1 MKTIHRMI
9 PFGVGAFFAGFL
21 TCYWLVRQSEPAA
34 PSRTVTAAPP
44 LAMRNPPTQPGFPE
58 LVMPAVSNQTNWKTN
73 WMHHYRGPRHFD
85 GGMPDLR
92 SGYYD
97 LFDPRYQ
104 PDIDL
109 EKLK

>member
-1 MKTIHRMI
+1 MKTIDRMV
-9 PFGVGAFFAGFL
+9 PFAVGSFFAGFL

-34 PSRTVTAAPP
+34 PSRTVTAGPP
-44 LAMRNPPTQPGFPE
+44 LAMLNPPTQPGFP
-58 LVMPAVSNQTNWKTN
+58 VWAMPAVSNQTIRMNG
-73 WMHHYRGPRHFD
+73 YRRSRQFD